1 MFYPRIKIMQVSKQ
15 PWLHS
20 IKVDSLFILSPP
32 FIALL
37 IVILFPAQFQTSSQ
51 INPLFWLI
59 LIVFIDVAHV
69 YSTLYRTYF
78 NPDEYKQ
85 GSLLVVVPLLCYITG
100 VLLHSIDAILFWRIL
115 TYLAVFHFIRQQY
128 GFMRLYSRKETATRF
143 GIVLDKITIYS
154 ATIYPITY
162 WHLEG
167 KRNFN
172 WLIENDFIAI
182 SAPNWLLPA
191 ALVTYLL
198 IIVTYTVKE
207 LIVFIKTRHFNLPRN
222 VFIVG
227 TLLSWYFG
235 IVYFNGDLAFT
246 TLNVI
251 SHGIPYMALIW
262 IMEKKKHAKT
272 NTESGFFLKAALG
285 TYGPLLFVG
294 SLILLAY
301 FEEGLWDGLVWRE
314 HGSIFQIFDKLP
326 KIENPQLLT
335 LIIPL
340 LALPQATHYVLDGFI
355 WRSKKTEMPIKEEM

>member
-1 MFYPRIKIMQVSKQ
+1 MFYPRIKIMQVNKQ

-20 IKVDSLFILSPP
+20 LKVDSLFILSPP

-37 IVILFPAQFQTSSQ
+37 IVILFPAQFQSSSQ
-51 INPLFWLI
+51 INPLFWLV

-78 NPDEYKQ
+78 TPHEFRQ
-85 GSLLVVVPLLCYITG
+85 GLLLVIVPLLCYIIG
-100 VLLHSIDAILFWRIL
+100 VLVHSIDGILFWRIL

-128 GFMRLYSRKETATRF
+128 GFMRLYSRKEKATHF
-143 GIVLDKITIYS
+143 YKILDKITIYS

-172 WLIENDFIAI
+172 WLIENDFISI
-182 SAPNWLLPA
+182 SAPTWLHTT
-191 ALVTYLL
+191 ALVIYLL
-198 IIVTYTVKE
+198 IIVTYTIKE
-207 LIVFIKTRHFNLPRN
+207 VFIIIKTRHFNLPRN
-222 VFIVG
+222 LFIAG

-262 IMEKKKHAKT
+262 IMEKKKQAQT
-272 NTESGFFLKAALG
+272 NTEGGFFLRALLG

-294 SLILLAY
+294 SLIIMAY

-314 HGSIFQIFDKLP
+314 HRSIFQIFENLP
-326 KIENPQLLT
+326 KIENPQHLSLV
-335 LIIPL
+335 IPL

-355 WRSKKTEMPIKEEM
+355 WRSKKIEPASIEEK